1 MDSFI
6 NADSYSFNSLWDK
19 QALTKVWK
27 AIEGGCF
34 KTSDGHRPDEVFID
48 ADGDTCVS
56 YPSRVDGGIRWNQ
69 KV

>member
-19 QALTKVWK
+19 QALTNAWRAV
-27 AIEGGCF
+27 EDGRHR
-34 KTSDGHRPDEVFID
+34 TLDGHSPDEAFID
-48 ADGDTCVS
+48 SEGNVCVS
-56 YPSRVDGGIRWNQ
+56 YPARVDGGIRWNQ